1 MNLKELQD
9 RVTVAEPNGML
20 KVNINHGDGNEGIWA
35 CFATPQDKE
44 VYDKNKVGD
53 PFEVFLLN
61 QALIGGP
68 SWGARLKLKAG
79 GDNRPM
85 IAAAKVIEQIIEA
98 VKSGDYPTAEE
109 FAKTTPA

>member
-1 MNLKELQD
+1 MNLQELQD
-9 RVTVAEPNGML
+9 RVTAAESNGTLM
-20 KVNINHGDGNEGIWA
+20 VNINHGDGNEGIWA
-35 CFATPQDKE
+35 CFATPQDKV

-53 PFEVFLLN
+53 PYEVFLLN

-68 SWGARLKLKAG
+68 SWGTRLKLKAG
-79 GDNRPM
+79 GDERPM
-85 IAAAKVIEQIIEA
+85 IAVAKVLEQIIEA